1 MDSYPATFEP
11 DNRIT
16 HLGARMP
23 LKVLLADDH
32 RLTLAGVHRVLD
44 EAGGIEVVGEAYT
57 GTDVLPMVRSTS
69 PDLVVLDL
77 QMPKLD
83 GLTCL
88 DLIRR
93 HHPDVT
99 VVIFSATAAAEEIG
113 VALRNGASAYVL
125 KTVNPLDLPAV
136 IRQAA
141 EGTVYYPPP
150 QSTVP
155 AAKDASDLTDRE
167 REILAAVM
175 RGLSNKAISQEFWV
189 TEQTVKFHL
198 SNVYRKLGV
207 PNRTAA
213 ARFAHEHGLIDADQI
228 AETA

>member
-1 MDSYPATFEP
+1 MA
-11 DNRIT
+11 
-16 HLGARMP
+16 

-32 RLTLAGVHRVLD
+32 RLTLAGVRRVLD
-44 EAGGIEVVGEAYT
+44 DAGDIEVVGEAYE
-57 GTDVLPMVRSTS
+57 GSDVLPLVRTTE

-83 GLTCL
+83 GLSCL
-88 DLIRR
+88 DLLRR
-93 HHPDVT
+93 HHPDVK
-99 VVIFSATAAAEEIG
+99 VVIFSATTTTAEIST
-113 VALRNGASAYVL
+113 ALRSGANAYIL

-136 IRQAA
+136 IRQVA
-141 EGTVYYPPP
+141 EGTVYYPAP
-150 QSTVP
+150 SAAAP
-155 AAKDASDLTDRE
+155 AVKDTGDLTERE
-167 REILAAVM
+167 RTILAAVM

-213 ARFAHEHGLIDADQI
+213 ARFAHEHGLIDAGDLQI
-228 AETA
+228 GETA

>member
-1 MDSYPATFEP
+1 MA
-11 DNRIT
+11 
-16 HLGARMP
+16 

-32 RLTLAGVHRVLD
+32 RLTLAGVRRVLD
-44 EAGGIEVVGEAYT
+44 ESGDIVVVGEAYS
-57 GTDVLPMVRSTS
+57 GEDVLPLVRSTG

-77 QMPKLD
+77 QMPKMD
-83 GLTCL
+83 GLSCL
-88 DLIRR
+88 NLIRR
-93 HHPDVT
+93 HHPDVK
-99 VVIFSATAAAEEIG
+99 VVIFSATTTVPEIST
-113 VALRNGASAYVL
+113 AFQSGASAYVL

-141 EGTVYYPPP
+141 EGTVFYPPP
-150 QSTVP
+150 AVAAP
-155 AAKDASDLTDRE
+155 AAKETNDLTERE
-167 REILAAVM
+167 RTILGAVM

-213 ARFAHEHGLIDADQI
+213 ARFAQEHGLIDANELQI

>member
-1 MDSYPATFEP
+1 MA
-11 DNRIT
+11 
-16 HLGARMP
+16 

-32 RLTLAGVHRVLD
+32 RLTLAGVRRVLD
-44 EAGGIEVVGEAYT
+44 ESGDIEVVGEAYS
-57 GTDVLPMVRSTS
+57 GADVLPLVRSTG

-77 QMPKLD
+77 QMPKMG
-83 GLTCL
+83 GLSCL

-93 HHPDVT
+93 HHPQVK
-99 VVIFSATAAAEEIG
+99 VVIFSATTTPAEITT
-113 VALRNGASAYVL
+113 AFRNGASAYIL

-150 QSTVP
+150 SAPAP
-155 AAKDASDLTDRE
+155 AAKDAADLTERE
-167 REILAAVM
+167 RTILAAVM

-207 PNRTAA
+207 SNRTAA
-213 ARFAHEHGLIDADQI
+213 ARFAHDHGLIDANDLQT
-228 AETA
+228 AESA

>member
-1 MDSYPATFEP
+1 MA
-11 DNRIT
+11 
-16 HLGARMP
+16 

-32 RLTLAGVHRVLD
+32 RLTIAGVRRVLD
-44 EAGGIEVVGEAYT
+44 EAGDIEVVGEAYT
-57 GTDVLPMVRSTS
+57 GTEVLPMVRATN

-77 QMPKLD
+77 GMPKLD
-83 GLTCL
+83 GLSCL
-88 DLIRR
+88 DLLRR
-93 HHPDVT
+93 HHPDVS
-99 VVIFSATAAAEEIG
+99 VVIFSATTTVPEIST
-113 VALRNGASAYVL
+113 ALRNGASAYVL

-150 QSTVP
+150 SSTES
-155 AAKDASDLTDRE
+155 AAKDAADLTDRE

-213 ARFAHEHGLIDADQI
+213 ARFAHEHGLIDADEI

>member
-1 MDSYPATFEP
+1 MA
-11 DNRIT
+11 
-16 HLGARMP
+16 

-32 RLTLAGVHRVLD
+32 RLTLAGVRRVLD
-44 EAGGIEVVGEAYT
+44 ESGDIIVVGEAYS
-57 GTDVLPMVRSTS
+57 GEDVLPLVRSTG

-77 QMPKLD
+77 QMPKMD
-83 GLTCL
+83 GLSCL

-93 HHPDVT
+93 HHPDVK
-99 VVIFSATAAAEEIG
+99 VVIFSATTAVPEIST
-113 VALRNGASAYVL
+113 AFQSGASAYVL

-141 EGTVYYPPP
+141 EGTVFYPPP
-150 QSTVP
+150 AVAAP
-155 AAKDASDLTDRE
+155 AAKETNDLTERE
-167 REILAAVM
+167 RTILAAVM

-213 ARFAHEHGLIDADQI
+213 ARFAHEHGLIDANELQI
-228 AETA
+228 AESA

>member
-1 MDSYPATFEP
+1 MA
-11 DNRIT
+11 
-16 HLGARMP
+16 

-32 RLTLAGVHRVLD
+32 RLTLAGVRRVLD
-44 EAGGIEVVGEAYT
+44 DAGDIEVVGEAYE
-57 GTDVLPMVRSTS
+57 GSDVLPMVRTTE

-83 GLTCL
+83 GLSCL
-88 DLIRR
+88 DLLRR
-93 HHPDVT
+93 HHPEVK
-99 VVIFSATAAAEEIG
+99 VVIFSATTTTAEIST
-113 VALRNGASAYVL
+113 ALRSGASAYVL

-136 IRQAA
+136 IRQVA
-141 EGTVYYPPP
+141 EGTVYYPAP
-150 QSTVP
+150 SAAVP
-155 AAKDASDLTDRE
+155 AVKDTADLTERE
-167 REILAAVM
+167 RTILAAVM

-213 ARFAHEHGLIDADQI
+213 ARFAHEHGLIDASDLQM
-228 AETA
+228 ETA

>member
-1 MDSYPATFEP
+1 MA
-11 DNRIT
+11 
-16 HLGARMP
+16 

-32 RLTLAGVHRVLD
+32 RLTLAGVRRVLE
-44 EAGGIEVVGEAYT
+44 EAGDIVVVGEAYT
-57 GTDVLPMVRSTS
+57 GADVLPMVRATD

-83 GLTCL
+83 GLAVL
-88 DLIRR
+88 DLIGR
-93 HHPDVT
+93 HHPDVS
-99 VVIFSATAAAEEIG
+99 VVIFSATTTADEIST
-113 VALRNGASAYVL
+113 ALRNGASAYVL

-141 EGTVYYPPP
+141 EGTVYYAPP
-150 QSTVP
+150 STAVP
-155 AAKDASDLTDRE
+155 GAKETADLTDRE

-213 ARFAHEHGLIDADQI
+213 ARFAQEHGLIDTI
-228 AETA
+228 AESA

>member
-1 MDSYPATFEP
+1 MA
-11 DNRIT
+11 
-16 HLGARMP
+16 

-32 RLTLAGVHRVLD
+32 RLTLAGVRRVLD
-44 EAGGIEVVGEAYT
+44 EAGDIEVVGEAYT
-57 GTDVLPMVRSTS
+57 GTDVLPMVRATN

-83 GLTCL
+83 GLSCL
-88 DLIRR
+88 DLLRR
-93 HHPDVT
+93 HHPEVS
-99 VVIFSATAAAEEIG
+99 VVIFSATTTAPEINAALG
-113 VALRNGASAYVL
+113 NGASAYVL
-125 KTVNPLDLPAV
+125 KTVNPVDLAAV

-141 EGTVYYPPP
+141 EGTVYYAPP
-150 QSTVP
+150 S
-155 AAKDASDLTDRE
+155 AAAPVARDTATDLTDRE
-167 REILAAVM
+167 REILVAVM

-213 ARFAHEHGLIDADQI
+213 ARFAHEHGLVNGGEI

>member
-1 MDSYPATFEP
+1 MA
-11 DNRIT
+11 
-16 HLGARMP
+16 

-32 RLTLAGVHRVLD
+32 QLTLAGVRRVLEESGD
-44 EAGGIEVVGEAYT
+44 MVVVGEAHT
-57 GTDVLPMVRSTS
+57 GADVLPLVRATE
-69 PDLVVLDL
+69 PDVVVLDL
-77 QMPKLD
+77 RMPKLD
-83 GLTCL
+83 GLACL

-93 HHPDVT
+93 HHPDLT
-99 VVIFSATAAAEEIG
+99 VVMFSAASEPASISTAFQS
-113 VALRNGASAYVL
+113 GANAYVL
-125 KTVNPLDLPAV
+125 KTVNPLDLPAA

-150 QSTVP
+150 AASEP
-155 AAKDASDLTDRE
+155 PAKDSADLTDRE
-167 REILAAVM
+167 RAILTAVM

-213 ARFAHEHGLIDADQI
+213 ARFAHEHGLIEPDELRA
-228 AETA
+228 AEGA

>member
-1 MDSYPATFEP
+1 MA
-11 DNRIT
+11 
-16 HLGARMP
+16 

-32 RLTLAGVHRVLD
+32 RLTLAGVRRVLD
-44 EAGGIEVVGEAYT
+44 ESGDIVVVGEAYT
-57 GTDVLPMVRSTS
+57 GADVLPLVRSTA

-83 GLTCL
+83 GLSCL

-93 HHPDVT
+93 HHPQVK
-99 VVIFSATAAAEEIG
+99 VVIFSATTTTAEISA
-113 VALRNGASAYVL
+113 ALRNGASAYVL

-150 QSTVP
+150 SAPAP
-155 AAKDASDLTDRE
+155 AAKDTADLTDRE
-167 REILAAVM
+167 RAILAAVM

-207 PNRTAA
+207 ANRTAA
-213 ARFAHEHGLIDADQI
+213 ARFAHDHGLIDATQLQT
-228 AETA
+228 AESA

>member
-1 MDSYPATFEP
+1 MA
-11 DNRIT
+11 
-16 HLGARMP
+16 
-23 LKVLLADDH
+23 LKVVLADDH
-32 RLTLAGVHRVLD
+32 RLTLAGVRRVLD
-44 EAGGIEVVGEAYT
+44 ESGDIVVVGEAYS
-57 GTDVLPMVRSTS
+57 GEEVLPLVRSTH

-77 QMPKLD
+77 QMPKMD
-83 GLTCL
+83 GLSCM

-93 HHPDVT
+93 HHPDVK
-99 VVIFSATAAAEEIG
+99 VVIFSATTTVPEITT
-113 VALRNGASAYVL
+113 AFRSGASAYVL

-141 EGTVYYPPP
+141 EGTVFYPPP
-150 QSTVP
+150 SEAAP
-155 AAKDASDLTDRE
+155 AAKDTADLTERE
-167 REILAAVM
+167 RTILAGVM

-213 ARFAHEHGLIDADQI
+213 ARFAQEHGLIDASELQI

>member
-1 MDSYPATFEP
+1 MA
-11 DNRIT
+11 
-16 HLGARMP
+16 

-32 RLTLAGVHRVLD
+32 RLTLAGVRRVLD
-44 EAGGIEVVGEAYT
+44 ESGDIVVVGEAYS
-57 GTDVLPMVRSTS
+57 GVDVLPLVRSTD

-77 QMPKLD
+77 QMPKMD
-83 GLTCL
+83 GLSCL

-93 HHPDVT
+93 HHPDLK
-99 VVIFSATAAAEEIG
+99 VVIFSATTTHAEIST
-113 VALRNGASAYVL
+113 ALRNGANAYVL

-141 EGTVYYPPP
+141 EGTVYYQPPP
-150 QSTVP
+150 AAVP
-155 AAKDASDLTDRE
+155 AVKDTADLTERE
-167 REILAAVM
+167 RTILGAVM

-213 ARFAHEHGLIDADQI
+213 ARFAHEHGLIDAADLQI
-228 AETA
+228 EETA

>member
-1 MDSYPATFEP
+1 MA
-11 DNRIT
+11 
-16 HLGARMP
+16 

-32 RLTLAGVHRVLD
+32 RLTLAGVRRVLD
-44 EAGGIEVVGEAYT
+44 ESGDIVVVGEAYS
-57 GTDVLPMVRSTS
+57 GADVLPLVRSTQ

-77 QMPKLD
+77 QMPKMD
-83 GLTCL
+83 GLSCL

-93 HHPDVT
+93 HHPDLK
-99 VVIFSATAAAEEIG
+99 VVIFSATTTSAEIST
-113 VALRNGASAYVL
+113 ALRNGACAYVL

-150 QSTVP
+150 APAAP
-155 AAKDASDLTDRE
+155 AAKDSADLTERE
-167 REILAAVM
+167 RTILGAVM

-213 ARFAHEHGLIDADQI
+213 ARFAHEHGLIDANDLQI

>member
-1 MDSYPATFEP
+1 MA
-11 DNRIT
+11 
-16 HLGARMP
+16 

-32 RLTLAGVHRVLD
+32 RLTLAGVRRVLD
-44 EAGGIEVVGEAYT
+44 ESGDIVVVGEAYS
-57 GTDVLPMVRSTS
+57 GEDVLPLVRSTG

-77 QMPKLD
+77 QMPKMD
-83 GLTCL
+83 GLSCL
-88 DLIRR
+88 NLIRR
-93 HHPDVT
+93 HHPDVK
-99 VVIFSATAAAEEIG
+99 VVIFSATTAVPEIST
-113 VALRNGASAYVL
+113 AFQSGASAYVL

-141 EGTVYYPPP
+141 EGTVFYPPP
-150 QSTVP
+150 AVAAP
-155 AAKDASDLTDRE
+155 AAKDTNDLTERE
-167 REILAAVM
+167 RTILLAVM

-213 ARFAHEHGLIDADQI
+213 ARFAQEHGLIDANELQI
-228 AETA
+228 ADSA

>member
-1 MDSYPATFEP
+1 MA
-11 DNRIT
+11 
-16 HLGARMP
+16 

-32 RLTLAGVHRVLD
+32 RLTLAGVRRVLD
-44 EAGGIEVVGEAYT
+44 ESGDIVVVGEAYT
-57 GTDVLPMVRSTS
+57 GTEVLPLVRSTD
-69 PDLVVLDL
+69 PDIVVLDL

-83 GLTCL
+83 GLGCL

-93 HHPDVT
+93 HHPNVK
-99 VVIFSATAAAEEIG
+99 VVIFSATTTPAEISA
-113 VALRNGASAYVL
+113 ALRNGASAYVL

-141 EGTVYYPPP
+141 EGTVYYAPPSAAEPPP
-150 QSTVP
+150 
-155 AAKDASDLTDRE
+155 KDSGDLTERE

-213 ARFAHEHGLIDADQI
+213 ARFAHEHGLIDVNAL
-228 AETA
+228 AEETA

>member
-1 MDSYPATFEP
+1 MA
-11 DNRIT
+11 
-16 HLGARMP
+16 

-32 RLTLAGVHRVLD
+32 RLTLAGVRRVLD
-44 EAGGIEVVGEAYT
+44 ESGDIEVVGEAYS
-57 GTDVLPMVRSTS
+57 GADVLPLVRSTG

-77 QMPKLD
+77 QMPKMG
-83 GLTCL
+83 GLSCL

-93 HHPDVT
+93 HHPQVK
-99 VVIFSATAAAEEIG
+99 VVIFSATTTPAEITT
-113 VALRNGASAYVL
+113 AFRNGASAYIL

-150 QSTVP
+150 SAPAP
-155 AAKDASDLTDRE
+155 AAKDAADLTERE
-167 REILAAVM
+167 RTILAAVM

-207 PNRTAA
+207 SNRTAA
-213 ARFAHEHGLIDADQI
+213 ARFAHDHRLIDANDLQT
-228 AETA
+228 AESA

>member
-1 MDSYPATFEP
+1 MA
-11 DNRIT
+11 
-16 HLGARMP
+16 

-32 RLTLAGVHRVLD
+32 RLTLAGVRRVFD
-44 EAGGIEVVGEAYT
+44 EAGDIEVVGEAYE
-57 GTDVLPMVRSTS
+57 GTDVLPMVRSTN

-77 QMPKLD
+77 GMPKLD
-83 GLTCL
+83 GLSCL
-88 DLIRR
+88 DLLRR
-93 HHPDVT
+93 HHPDVR
-99 VVIFSATAAAEEIG
+99 VVIFSATTTVTEIST
-113 VALRNGASAYVL
+113 ALRNGASAYVL
-125 KTVNPLDLPAV
+125 KTVNPVDLPAV

-141 EGTVYYPPP
+141 EGTVYYAPPSSDAP
-150 QSTVP
+150 I
-155 AAKDASDLTDRE
+155 AKDTADLTDRE
-167 REILAAVM
+167 REILVAVM

-213 ARFAHEHGLIDADQI
+213 ARFAHEHGLIDGGEI

>member
-1 MDSYPATFEP
+1 MA
-11 DNRIT
+11 
-16 HLGARMP
+16 

-32 RLTLAGVHRVLD
+32 RLTLAGVRRVLD
-44 EAGGIEVVGEAYT
+44 ESGDIVVVGEAYS
-57 GTDVLPMVRSTS
+57 GEDVLPMVRSTE

-77 QMPKLD
+77 QMPKVD
-83 GLTCL
+83 GLSCL

-93 HHPDVT
+93 HHPTLKVI
-99 VVIFSATAAAEEIG
+99 IFSATTAAAEIST
-113 VALRNGASAYVL
+113 ALQNGACAYVL

-150 QSTVP
+150 ST
-155 AAKDASDLTDRE
+155 AAVTTTKDTGDLTERE
-167 REILAAVM
+167 RTILAAVM
-175 RGLSNKAISQEFWV
+175 RGLSNKEISQEFWV

-198 SNVYRKLGV
+198 SNVYRKLEV

-213 ARFAHEHGLIDADQI
+213 ARFAHEHGLIDANDLQI
-228 AETA
+228 AEGA

>member
-1 MDSYPATFEP
+1 
-11 DNRIT
+11 
-16 HLGARMP
+16 
-23 LKVLLADDH
+23 
-32 RLTLAGVHRVLD
+32 VLD
-44 EAGGIEVVGEAYT
+44 ESGDIVVVGEAYS
-57 GTDVLPMVRSTS
+57 GVDVLPLVRSTD

-77 QMPKLD
+77 QMPKMD
-83 GLTCL
+83 GLSCL

-93 HHPDVT
+93 HHPDLK
-99 VVIFSATAAAEEIG
+99 VVIFSATTTHAEIST
-113 VALRNGASAYVL
+113 ALRNGANAYVL

-150 QSTVP
+150 PAAVP
-155 AAKDASDLTDRE
+155 AVKDTADLTERE
-167 REILAAVM
+167 RTILTAVM

-213 ARFAHEHGLIDADQI
+213 ARFAHEHGLIDANDLQV
-228 AETA
+228 AEGV

>member
-1 MDSYPATFEP
+1 MA
-11 DNRIT
+11 
-16 HLGARMP
+16 

-32 RLTLAGVHRVLD
+32 RLTLAGVRRVLEESGD
-44 EAGGIEVVGEAYT
+44 IVVVGEAYS
-57 GTDVLPMVRSTS
+57 GVDVLPLVRSTG

-83 GLTCL
+83 GLGCL

-93 HHPDVT
+93 HHPQLK
-99 VVIFSATAAAEEIG
+99 VVIFSATTAPAEIST
-113 VALRNGASAYVL
+113 ALRNGACAYIL
-125 KTVNPLDLPAV
+125 KSVNPLDLPAV

-150 QSTVP
+150 IATPV
-155 AAKDASDLTDRE
+155 AKDTADLTE
-167 REILAAVM
+167 RELTILAAVM

-207 PNRTAA
+207 SNRTAA
-213 ARFAHEHGLIDADQI
+213 ALFAHDHGLIDANELQI
-228 AETA
+228 AESV

>member
-1 MDSYPATFEP
+1 MA
-11 DNRIT
+11 
-16 HLGARMP
+16 

-32 RLTLAGVHRVLD
+32 RLTLAGVRRVLD
-44 EAGGIEVVGEAYT
+44 ESGDIVVVGEAYS
-57 GTDVLPMVRSTS
+57 GEDVLPMVRSTE
-69 PDLVVLDL
+69 PDLIVLDL
-77 QMPKLD
+77 QMPKVD
-83 GLTCL
+83 GLSCL

-93 HHPDVT
+93 HHPDVK
-99 VVIFSATAAAEEIG
+99 VVIFSATTTHAEISA
-113 VALRNGASAYVL
+113 ALRNGASAYVL

-141 EGTVYYPPP
+141 EGTVYYPAPSP
-150 QSTVP
+150 AAP
-155 AAKDASDLTDRE
+155 AAKDTSDLTE
-167 REILAAVM
+167 RELTVLAAVM

-213 ARFAHEHGLIDADQI
+213 ARFAHEHGLIDADELQ
-228 AETA
+228 AEETA

>member
-1 MDSYPATFEP
+1 MA
-11 DNRIT
+11 
-16 HLGARMP
+16 

-32 RLTLAGVHRVLD
+32 RLTLAGVRRVLD
-44 EAGGIEVVGEAYT
+44 ESGDIIVVGEAYS
-57 GTDVLPMVRSTS
+57 GEDVLPLVRATG

-77 QMPKLD
+77 QMPKMD
-83 GLTCL
+83 GLSCL

-93 HHPDVT
+93 HHPDVK
-99 VVIFSATAAAEEIG
+99 VVIFSATTAVPEIST
-113 VALRNGASAYVL
+113 AFQSGASAYVL

-141 EGTVYYPPP
+141 EGTVFYPPP
-150 QSTVP
+150 AVAAP
-155 AAKDASDLTDRE
+155 AAKDTNDLTERE
-167 REILAAVM
+167 RTILAAVM

-213 ARFAHEHGLIDADQI
+213 ARFAHEHGLIDANELQI
-228 AETA
+228 AESA

>member
-1 MDSYPATFEP
+1 MA
-11 DNRIT
+11 
-16 HLGARMP
+16 

-32 RLTLAGVHRVLD
+32 RLTLAGVRRVLD
-44 EAGGIEVVGEAYT
+44 DAGDIEVVGEAYE
-57 GTDVLPMVRSTS
+57 GSDVLPMVRTTE

-83 GLTCL
+83 GLSCL
-88 DLIRR
+88 DLLRR
-93 HHPDVT
+93 HHPEVK
-99 VVIFSATAAAEEIG
+99 VVIFSATTTTAEIG
-113 VALRNGASAYVL
+113 TALCSGASAYVL

-136 IRQAA
+136 IRQVA
-141 EGTVYYPPP
+141 EGTVYYPA
-150 QSTVP
+150 P
-155 AAKDASDLTDRE
+155 AATAPPVKDTADLTERE
-167 REILAAVM
+167 RTILAAVM

-213 ARFAHEHGLIDADQI
+213 ARFAHEHGLIDASDLQI
-228 AETA
+228 GETA

>member
-1 MDSYPATFEP
+1 MA
-11 DNRIT
+11 
-16 HLGARMP
+16 

-32 RLTLAGVHRVLD
+32 RLTLAGVRRVLD
-44 EAGGIEVVGEAYT
+44 ESGDIVVVGEAYS
-57 GTDVLPMVRSTS
+57 GEDVLPLVRSTG

-77 QMPKLD
+77 QMPKMD
-83 GLTCL
+83 GLSCL
-88 DLIRR
+88 NLIRR
-93 HHPDVT
+93 HHPDVK
-99 VVIFSATAAAEEIG
+99 VVIFSATTAVPEIST
-113 VALRNGASAYVL
+113 AFQSGASAYVL

-141 EGTVYYPPP
+141 EGTVFYPPP
-150 QSTVP
+150 AVAAP
-155 AAKDASDLTDRE
+155 AAKETTDLTERE
-167 REILAAVM
+167 RTILGAVM

-213 ARFAHEHGLIDADQI
+213 ARFAQEHGLIDANELQI

>member
-1 MDSYPATFEP
+1 MA
-11 DNRIT
+11 
-16 HLGARMP
+16 

-32 RLTLAGVHRVLD
+32 RLTLAGVRRVLD
-44 EAGGIEVVGEAYT
+44 DSGDIVVVGEAYT
-57 GTDVLPMVRSTS
+57 GTDVLPMVRATK
-69 PDLVVLDL
+69 PDIVVLDL

-88 DLIRR
+88 DLLGR
-93 HHPDVT
+93 HHPDVR
-99 VVIFSATAAAEEIG
+99 VVIFSATTSHTEINAALG
-113 VALRNGASAYVL
+113 NGASAYVL
-125 KTVNPLDLPAV
+125 KTVAPLDLPAV

-141 EGTVYYPPP
+141 DGTVYYPPP
-150 QSTVP
+150 
-155 AAKDASDLTDRE
+155 AAAASAPKDTGDLTDRE
-167 REILAAVM
+167 LEILGAVM

-213 ARFAHEHGLIDADQI
+213 ARFAHEHGLIDASEA

>member
-1 MDSYPATFEP
+1 MV
-11 DNRIT
+11 
-16 HLGARMP
+16 

-32 RLTLAGVHRVLD
+32 RLTLAGVRRVLD
-44 EAGGIEVVGEAYT
+44 DAGDIEVVGEAYE
-57 GTDVLPMVRSTS
+57 GSDVLPMVRSTE

-83 GLTCL
+83 GLSCL
-88 DLIRR
+88 DLLRR
-93 HHPDVT
+93 HHPDVK
-99 VVIFSATAAAEEIG
+99 VVIFSATTTTAEIST
-113 VALRNGASAYVL
+113 ALRSGASAYVL

-136 IRQAA
+136 IRQVA
-141 EGTVYYPPP
+141 EETVYYPAPSAAAPP
-150 QSTVP
+150 V
-155 AAKDASDLTDRE
+155 KDTADLTERE
-167 REILAAVM
+167 RTILAAVM

-213 ARFAHEHGLIDADQI
+213 ARFAHEHGLIDASDLQI
-228 AETA
+228 EEETA

>member
-1 MDSYPATFEP
+1 MA
-11 DNRIT
+11 
-16 HLGARMP
+16 

-32 RLTLAGVHRVLD
+32 RLTLAGVRRVLD
-44 EAGGIEVVGEAYT
+44 ESGDIVVVGEAYS
-57 GTDVLPMVRSTS
+57 GVDVLPLVRSAG

-77 QMPKLD
+77 QMPKMD
-83 GLTCL
+83 GLSCL

-93 HHPDVT
+93 HHPLVK
-99 VVIFSATAAAEEIG
+99 VVIFSATTTTAEIST
-113 VALRNGASAYVL
+113 AFRNGASAYVL

-150 QSTVP
+150 P
-155 AAKDASDLTDRE
+155 AAAPATKDAADLTERE
-167 REILAAVM
+167 RTILGAVM

-213 ARFAHEHGLIDADQI
+213 ARFAHEHGLIDAAELQT